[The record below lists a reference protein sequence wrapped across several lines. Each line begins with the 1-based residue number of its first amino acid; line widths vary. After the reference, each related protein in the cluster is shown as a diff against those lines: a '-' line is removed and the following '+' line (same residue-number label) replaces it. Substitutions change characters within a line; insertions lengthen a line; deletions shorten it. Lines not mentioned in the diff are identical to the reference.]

1 MERSFMQMAMK
12 STKNYDGKII
22 ERVAV
27 IQELKVLGIS
37 R

>member
-1 MERSFMQMAMK
+1 MERSFMQMLMR

-27 IQELKVLGIS
+27 SQELKFQG
-37 R
+37 

>member
-1 MERSFMQMAMK
+1 MERTFMQMVMK

-27 IQELKVLGIS
+27 SQELKVSGIS
-37 R
+37 

>member
-1 MERSFMQMAMK
+1 MERSFTQMVMK

-22 ERVAV
+22 ERVEV
-27 IQELKVLGIS
+27 SQELQVSGIS